1 VCLLRASFGRHL
13 LCSDYLEAILVSA
26 VSSRGVLAPFW
37 LSCWLPFGSRFRGY
51 GPPAPATPLIWFARL
66 QMHTV
71 KHTFCLGGFQNSC
84 SFVVPAN
91 NTVSEVESICFQF
104 IQLLFRSSDQNE
116 VW

>member
-51 GPPAPATPLIWFARL
+51 GPPAPA
-66 QMHTV
+66 
-71 KHTFCLGGFQNSC
+71 HTFCLGGFQNSC